1 MNNRNHAIL
10 KLILT
15 MALVSLVITYAKQS
29 LDDVPFFTFVW
40 LQMAIASFVMLVNT
54 FLIQREKFPLKINAK
69 VYLLVLGVGVFNYI
83 FVRLLFIYSLELLP
97 VTTHAY
103 LLNFVGIVTMI
114 FSAVLLKEKPK
125 ILQILGA
132 FIAIAGLWIFFYQ
145 SPKEGEIQGI
155 LAIAVAVI
163 CLALTN
169 ILLRKLHMIKGHGL
183 SHNHIATFAVCVGS
197 LPLIVWGVTNDLPL
211 PNISGFNWGVIVLN
225 GLVAN
230 ALVMTVFSQVMQHLK
245 AYEASI
251 LAMTGLIFTA
261 IFAMPVLNDYLEI
274 TEIAGILCMLAGIGL
289 VQWQR
294 SN

>member
-15 MALVSLVITYAKQS
+15 MALVSLVITYAKRS

-40 LQMAIASFVMLVNT
+40 LQMAFACAAMMVNT
-54 FLIQREKFPLKINAK
+54 FLVQKEKWPINVERK
-69 VYLLVLGVGVFNYI
+69 VYLILIGIGVLNFI
-83 FVRLLFIYSLELLP
+83 FVRLLFVYSLELLP

-114 FSAVLLKEKPK
+114 FSAFLLKEKPK

-132 FIAIAGLWIFFYQ
+132 FITIAGLWIFFYQ
-145 SPKEGEIQGI
+145 SPKEGEVQGI

-163 CLALTN
+163 FLALTN

-183 SHNHIATFAVCVGS
+183 NHNHIATFVVCIGS
-197 LPLIVWGVTNDLPL
+197 FPLVVWGVTNDLPL
-211 PNISGFNWGVIVLN
+211 PYISQSNWSIIILN
-225 GLVAN
+225 GIIAN
-230 ALVMTVFSQVMQHLK
+230 ALVMTIFSQVMQQLK

-251 LAMTGLIFTA
+251 LAMTGLFLPLFLPCRCLMI
-261 IFAMPVLNDYLEI
+261 IWMLLRYQVSC
-274 TEIAGILCMLAGIGL
+274 LCL
-289 VQWQR
+289 
-294 SN
+294 